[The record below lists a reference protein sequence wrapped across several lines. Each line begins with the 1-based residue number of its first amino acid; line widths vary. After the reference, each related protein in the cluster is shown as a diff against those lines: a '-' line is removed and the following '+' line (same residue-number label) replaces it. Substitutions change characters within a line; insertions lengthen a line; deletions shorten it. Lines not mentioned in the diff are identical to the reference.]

1 MPRTVNNYTLFRTP
15 PRGEALAKYC
25 FSDGFSPLRPM
36 QKSVIFS
43 ERQNLCGQDL
53 ARVIKIGCFVVNV
66 PYLWRKNPKKVSFLS
81 AEAGGRLLNGG

>member
-1 MPRTVNNYTLFRTP
+1 
-15 PRGEALAKYC
+15 
-25 FSDGFSPLRPM
+25 M

-53 ARVIKIGCFVVNV
+53 ARVIKIGCFVVNM

-81 AEAGGRLLNGG
+81 AEAGGGLLNEG